1 MGVIDMLITKNKTV
15 AFILRIIFFS
25 LIIGWIYYYSG
36 SHPSEIAKLVEVKD
50 DYLVIQ
56 SDASNGGEI
65 KKLYI
70 SSKSVIPP
78 LVLGKEYFFVSDQRL
93 FQRPYIRF
101 VED

>member
-1 MGVIDMLITKNKTV
+1 MLVTRNKIP
-15 AFILRIIFFS
+15 AFILKIAFFS
-25 LIIGWIYYYSG
+25 LIIGCIYYYSG
-36 SHPSEIAKLVEVKD
+36 SHLSETAKLVEVKD

-56 SDASNGGEI
+56 SDTSNGGKI

-70 SSKSVIPP
+70 SSKSVIPS
-78 LVLGKEYFFVSDQRL
+78 LVIGKEYFFVSDQRY